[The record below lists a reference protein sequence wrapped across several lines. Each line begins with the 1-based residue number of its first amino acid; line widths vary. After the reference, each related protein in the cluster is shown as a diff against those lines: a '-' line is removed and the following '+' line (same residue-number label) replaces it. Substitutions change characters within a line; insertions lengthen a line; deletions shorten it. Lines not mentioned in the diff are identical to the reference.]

1 MEELPLPARSGS
13 LHVRNHGRIRS
24 SRPAMKSRQRLP
36 CMLVVLALA
45 HALLQG
51 LPATAQVYDPVQ
63 WRLEFAEEEYRPGA
77 TSLGRLIA
85 EIEDG
90 WHFYST
96 TTPEGIPLAVGVA
109 ESDAVTGWRAHQ
121 PDPEIV
127 FDPNF
132 QAEVEWYTG
141 EAVILIEIDLAENVA
156 GELPIEALVR
166 YGACDYRQCLAP
178 KRKSAAALVTVS
190 PSASASAVT
199 LPSGYQLAQVNPVG
213 RPRSRDAASTA
224 SSAAGGEEF
233 EASGQGLLGFS
244 LLALSFGF
252 LAILTPCVFPMIPI
266 YMGSFMGDANR
277 PWRAVLRQA
286 GTFCIG
292 VIVLFTALGGI
303 LSASLGPFG
312 LSQIGSNPWANLLIA
327 GVMFFFAFS
336 MLGAFEITVPSSWTT
351 GASQHSAG
359 TGLISTLMLSLVFT
373 LASFACTGPFIGS
386 LLAGSVAAGSSVYPI
401 VGMALFATGLSA
413 PFFVLAMF
421 PALVNKLPRSGGW
434 LALSKRTAGIVIVAV
449 AVKYLGNVDRV
460 LGWELLSRERF
471 LAIWIVLFGAAAL
484 YLWGLLR
491 IGEETDSQSIGLV
504 RFGFGV
510 AFLALALSL
519 LPGMVG
525 GSLGELEAHVP
536 EAAGTGW
543 GVGGDGKTPW
553 IKDDYDG
560 AAASARNAGQPL
572 LVSFTGYACSNC
584 KWMKA
589 NMFTEPEVDEL
600 IRDFVLV
607 ELYTDGLDE
616 ASERHQAYQVERF
629 RSSSIPFYALIRPDG
644 SVAATFSG
652 QTRDVQEF
660 REFLMSA
667 G

>member
-1 MEELPLPARSGS
+1 MRSHQ
-13 LHVRNHGRIRS
+13 L
-24 SRPAMKSRQRLP
+24 LP

-45 HALLQG
+45 QALLPG
-51 LPATAQVYDPVQ
+51 VPAAAQVYDPVQ

-77 TSLGRLIA
+77 TALARLVA

-141 EAVILIEIDLAENVA
+141 EAVILIEIDLAEDVS

-166 YGACDYRQCLAP
+166 YGACDDRQCLAP
-178 KRKSAAALVTVS
+178 KRKSATALVRVE
-190 PSASASAVT
+190 PSATASAVT
-199 LPSGYQLAQVNPVG
+199 LPSDYQPAQVNPVG

-224 SSAAGGEEF
+224 SNAAGADEF

-244 LLALSFGF
+244 LLALGFGF
-252 LAILTPCVFPMIPI
+252 VAILTPCVFPMIPI
-266 YMGSFMGDANR
+266 YMGSFMSDASR
-277 PWRAVLRQA
+277 PWGAVLRQA

-327 GVMFFFAFS
+327 AVMFFFAFS

-386 LLAGSVAAGSSVYPI
+386 LLAGSVAAGSSVYPV
-401 VGMALFATGLSA
+401 VGMTLFATGLSA
-413 PFFVLAMF
+413 PFFALAMF
-421 PALVNKLPRSGGW
+421 PALLNKLPRSGGW

-491 IGEETDSQSIGLV
+491 IGEDADSQSIGLV
-504 RFGFGV
+504 RFGFGG

-536 EAAGTGW
+536 EAAGPSW
-543 GVGGDGKTPW
+543 GAGGDGSIAW

-589 NMFTEPEVDEL
+589 NMFTKPEVDEL